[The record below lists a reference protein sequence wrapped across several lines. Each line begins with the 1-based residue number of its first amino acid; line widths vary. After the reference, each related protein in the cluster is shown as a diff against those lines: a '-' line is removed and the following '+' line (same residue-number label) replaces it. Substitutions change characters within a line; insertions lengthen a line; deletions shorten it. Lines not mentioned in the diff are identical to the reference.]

1 MSKKNFTAL
10 DNPALAFISNAN
22 LSDVAE
28 VKETTIEVAK
38 EPKELPRV
46 ELAPIETEGRTK
58 RVQLVMT
65 PSLYDDL
72 QILTKIKKTSLNNFT
87 HKLLEESVR
96 ENKED
101 IEKYK
106 KLFGV

>member
-10 DNPALAFISNAN
+10 DNPALAFISNAS

-28 VKETTIEVAK
+28 VKEATIEVAR
-38 EPKELPRV
+38 ELPRV
-46 ELAPIETEGRTK
+46 ELAPIETEARTK
-58 RVQLVMT
+58 RVQLVVT
-65 PSLYDDL
+65 PSLFDDL

>member
-28 VKETTIEVAK
+28 VKETTIEVA
-38 EPKELPRV
+38 KELPRV